1 MPGYAVLAH
10 PWWIALL
17 FALAMGHLTN
27 VCTTL
32 YLHRSATHEGVQFR
46 PVVEHLMRFWLWLTS
61 AVVTREWVAVHRK
74 HHAHADK
81 EGDPHSPAVVGLP
94 AIVFGGVF
102 FYQKA
107 ARDPEVLEKY
117 GAGCPDDWVERNIY
131 TRRSSL
137 GIVLMLVLDIYLFGI
152 VIGPM
157 VWTVMAIWTPIMGN
171 IINGVGHALGYRN
184 FETRDRSR
192 NIYPW
197 GLWILGE
204 ELHNNHHA
212 DPRSAK
218 FKAHWWEIDVGW
230 VYIKLL
236 SFVKLAKVGYARSLS
251 AKEFAAKHYTEKVA
265 VPVAEKLE
273 KAGEGLEKAK
283 ARIDT
288 AKTEAL
294 AALQPP
300 EPTVD

>member
-1 MPGYAVLAH
+1 
-10 PWWIALL
+10 
-17 FALAMGHLTN
+17 
-27 VCTTL
+27 
-32 YLHRSATHEGVQFR
+32 
-46 PVVEHLMRFWLWLTS
+46 
-61 AVVTREWVAVHRK
+61 
-74 HHAHADK
+74 
-81 EGDPHSPAVVGLP
+81 
-94 AIVFGGVF
+94 
-102 FYQKA
+102 
-107 ARDPEVLEKY
+107 
-117 GAGCPDDWVERNIY
+117 
-131 TRRSSL
+131 
-137 GIVLMLVLDIYLFGI
+137 
-152 VIGPM
+152 M

-265 VPVAEKLE
+265 VPVAEKLA
-273 KAGEGLEKAK
+273 KAGEELEKAK
-283 ARIDT
+283 ARIDM
-288 AKTEAL
+288 AKTEAR